1 MSSES
6 GESITIKQENVES
19 EAGGDTIRAQFF
31 ADLKRLN
38 PTETTGLET
47 DSPQMS
53 SSQQSVTLQ
62 ARETID
68 QNGGDNL
75 PHKKR
80 KMETV
85 EEAGDCKKTVH
96 EEDLEA
102 NIKLEATS
110 C

>member
-1 MSSES
+1 
-6 GESITIKQENVES
+6 
-19 EAGGDTIRAQFF
+19 
-31 ADLKRLN
+31 
-38 PTETTGLET
+38 
-47 DSPQMS
+47 MS

-62 ARETID
+62 AREPID

-80 KMETV
+80 KMDV
-85 EEAGDCKKTVH
+85 DEAGDCKMNVH
-96 EEDLEA
+96 EEDLET